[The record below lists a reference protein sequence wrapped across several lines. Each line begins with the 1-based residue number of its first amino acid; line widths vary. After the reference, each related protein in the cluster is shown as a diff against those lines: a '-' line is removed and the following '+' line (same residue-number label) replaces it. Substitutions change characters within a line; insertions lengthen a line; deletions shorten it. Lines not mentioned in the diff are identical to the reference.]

1 MAKKKKKTTKA
12 NSQTRKENP
21 YSVTGQRKEQVQR
34 VYNFSSKELSRRI
47 PESNARIRVSMD
59 FDSVRLKRRVAAT
72 LATLDELPKQVPEIP
87 AEVPEIFYLAE
98 DWAQLNAIAA
108 PAYDCEEEENTATLG
123 AAIWMLDQIRE
134 EGRIWE
140 AIRLM
145 PKDDGPLDR
154 IYIPPVWDPCH
165 SDEVLLGMLSIIQ
178 NRNQDCAG
186 PKDPKPTKDKAS
198 GLERFY
204 MDLLT
209 AENKHHQQ
217 VDSRI
222 RFETILSMIPQD
234 SIDRAVQR
242 YQKLFWDW
250 VRRYYICRNI
260 ILQKEIQLDQDRRAF
275 AEQVRSDAA
284 SMLQW
289 MQKDV
294 AKRREIVESKTPLMP
309 DQRSAYIHA
318 METPMTDIIR
328 MKASMEASEAAL
340 DARFEEIEDLL
351 TSLQTMVR
359 FLHTASFWRM
369 EEELGEDMAS
379 VWEDFRI
386 DDPYEILFAHLYL
399 LDIGSDLPWLYAP
412 GTSIFA
418 LAAFSLPWS
427 HCDYDDECDGIWT
440 HYDEDVQDVV
450 RGPADTLIPSKVKV
464 PELEDWYSMDYSD
477 RTFQDRYHRN
487 RFNLAQIIFEITGG
501 IMPRNL
507 NRYLPALSDL
517 AHFGITGKKTLH
529 PLMYVMSLLGEGR
542 RQSKDW
548 RLEFETAQDNVDA
561 AGNLIVPD
569 EPEALTASPEKL
581 EATITELKKQLDH
594 TKKAAYE
601 TSRELRECRKTQE
614 KLEKKL
620 AMEQQELADLREL
633 VFHQQENLY
642 QDASADEGIAFPYQT
657 TLRTVVFGGH
667 DSWAREIK
675 PKLPDVRFIDRTMLP
690 NADMIRRADVVWIQ
704 TNALSHA
711 FFYKIIDEVRKYNVP
726 LRYFSYASATKC
738 AEQLVKYDAS
748 IKASHV

>member
-12 NSQTRKENP
+12 NSQTRKENSH
-21 YSVTGQRKEQVQR
+21 SVSGQRKELVQR
-34 VYNFSSKELSRRI
+34 VYNYSSKEISRRL
-47 PESNARIRVSMD
+47 PVSGSRLRMGMD

-72 LATLDELPKQVPEIP
+72 LATLEELANQVPDIAE
-87 AEVPEIFYLAE
+87 EVPEIFHLAE

-134 EGRIWE
+134 TGRIQD

-145 PKDDGPLDR
+145 PKDDGPLDQ

-165 SDEVLLGMLSIIQ
+165 SDEVLLGMLYIIQ
-178 NRNQDCAG
+178 NRNQDCVG
-186 PKDPKPTKDKAS
+186 PKDPRPTKEKPAQ
-198 GLERFY
+198 LERFY

-209 AENKHHQQ
+209 AEGKHHQN

-242 YQKLFWDW
+242 YQELFWNW
-250 VRRYYICRNI
+250 VQRYYTCRNI
-260 ILQKEIQLDQDRRAF
+260 ILQKEIQLDLDRKAYND
-275 AEQVRSDAA
+275 QLRSDTDD
-284 SMLQW
+284 LIQW
-289 MQKDV
+289 MKKDI
-294 AKRREIVESKTPLMP
+294 AKRREIVEGKLPIVS
-309 DQRSAYIHA
+309 DQRPAYIHA
-318 METPMTDIIR
+318 METPMADIMR
-328 MKASMEASEAAL
+328 LKANMDAKGAAL
-340 DARFEEIEDLL
+340 DERSDEIEDCL
-351 TSLQTMVR
+351 TSLQSMIR
-359 FLHTASFWRM
+359 FLHTASFQRM
-369 EEELGEDMAS
+369 GDELGEEIAS
-379 VWEDFRI
+379 VWQGIRV

-399 LDIGSDLPWLYAP
+399 LDTDSDLPWVYAP

-418 LAAFSLPWS
+418 LAANSLPWS
-427 HCDYDDECDGIWT
+427 HCDYDDECDGIWS
-440 HYDEDVQDVV
+440 HYDEEIQDVV
-450 RGPADTLIPSKVKV
+450 CGPADANIPKKVKI
-464 PELEDWYSMDYSD
+464 PELEDWYSMNYSD
-477 RTFQDRYHRN
+477 RTFEDRYDHN

-517 AHFGITGKKTLH
+517 EHFGITGKKALH

-542 RQSKDW
+542 RQSRDW
-548 RLEFETAQDNVDA
+548 RLEGETHWDKVDA
-561 AGNLIVPD
+561 AGNLLEPEEPEEAVTS
-569 EPEALTASPEKL
+569 PEAL
-581 EATITELKKQLDH
+581 EAKIAELKKQLEH
-594 TKKAAYE
+594 ARKTAYDAN
-601 TSRELRECRKTQE
+601 REMRECKKRQE

-642 QDASADEGIAFPYQT
+642 QDAVADENVKFPYKT

-690 NADMIRRADVVWIQ
+690 NSDMIRRADVIWIQ

-711 FFYKIIDEVRKYNVP
+711 FFYKIIDEVRKHNVP

-738 AEQLVKYDAS
+738 AEQLAKYDEENCT
-748 IKASHV
+748 

>member
-1 MAKKKKKTTKA
+1 MAKKKKKNTKA
-12 NSQTRKENP
+12 NSQTRKENGH
-21 YSVTGQRKEQVQR
+21 SISGQRKELVQR
-34 VYNFSSKELSRRI
+34 VYNFSSKEISRRL
-47 PESNARIRVSMD
+47 PERSSRLRVGMD
-59 FDSVRLKRRVAAT
+59 FDTIRLKRRVAAT
-72 LATLDELPKQVPEIP
+72 LATLDELTKQVPDITE
-87 AEVPEIFYLAE
+87 EVPEIFYLAE

-123 AAIWMLDQIRE
+123 AAIWILDQIRE
-134 EGRIWE
+134 EGRIQD

-145 PKDDGPLDR
+145 PKDDGPLDQ

-165 SDEVLLGMLSIIQ
+165 SDEVLLGMLYIIQ
-178 NRNQDCAG
+178 NRNQDCVG
-186 PKDPKPTKDKAS
+186 PKDPKPTKEKPS
-198 GLERFY
+198 QLERFY

-209 AENKHHQQ
+209 AEGKHHQQ

-222 RFETILSMIPQD
+222 RFDTILSMIPQD
-234 SIDRAVQR
+234 SIDRAVQH
-242 YQKLFWDW
+242 YQELFWNW
-250 VRRYYICRNI
+250 VRRYYTCRNI
-260 ILQKEIQLDQDRRAF
+260 ILQKEIQLDQDRK
-275 AEQVRSDAA
+275 VYNDKLRSDTEAL
-284 SMLQW
+284 LQR
-289 MQKDV
+289 MKKDI
-294 AKRREIVESKTPLMP
+294 AKRREIVEGATPVMY
-309 DQRSAYIHA
+309 DQRAAYIHA
-318 METPMTDIIR
+318 MDTPMVDVMRI
-328 MKASMEASEAAL
+328 KANMEASEETL
-340 DARFEEIEDLL
+340 DERSEEIEELL
-351 TSLQTMVR
+351 TSLQSMIR
-359 FLHTASFWRM
+359 FLHTASFQRM
-369 EEELGEDMAS
+369 EDELGEEIAS
-379 VWEDFRI
+379 VWNDFRI
-386 DDPYEILFAHLYL
+386 DNPYEILFAHLHL
-399 LDIGSDLPWLYAP
+399 LDIGSDLPWVYAP

-418 LAAFSLPWS
+418 LAANSLPWS
-427 HCDYDDECDGIWT
+427 HCDYDDECDGIWN
-440 HYDEDVQDVV
+440 HYDEEVQDVV
-450 RGPADTLIPSKVKV
+450 CGSADTVIPKKAKI

-477 RTFQDRYHRN
+477 RTFEDRYDHN

-517 AHFGITGKKTLH
+517 EHFGITGKKTLH

-548 RLEFETAQDNVDA
+548 RLEVETVWDNVDA

-569 EPEALTASPEKL
+569 EPEEVASSPEKL
-581 EATITELKKQLDH
+581 ETKIAELKKQLDH
-594 TKKAAYE
+594 AKKTAYE
-601 TSRELRECRKTQE
+601 ANRELRESRKAQE

-642 QDASADEGIAFPYQT
+642 QDAVADESIEFPYKT

-690 NADMIRRADVVWIQ
+690 NSDMIRRADVVWIQ

-738 AEQLVKYDAS
+738 AEQLAQYD
-748 IKASHV
+748 VENCT

>member
-12 NSQTRKENP
+12 NSQTRKENSH
-21 YSVTGQRKEQVQR
+21 SVSGQRKELVQR
-34 VYNFSSKELSRRI
+34 VYNYSSKEISRRL
-47 PESNARIRVSMD
+47 PESGSRLRMGMD
-59 FDSVRLKRRVAAT
+59 FDAVRLKRRVAAT
-72 LATLDELPKQVPEIP
+72 LATLEELTKQVPDIAE
-87 AEVPEIFYLAE
+87 EVPEIFHLAE

-134 EGRIWE
+134 TGRIQD

-145 PKDDGPLDR
+145 PKDDGPLDQ

-165 SDEVLLGMLSIIQ
+165 SDEVLLGMLYIIQ
-178 NRNQDCAG
+178 NRNQDCVG
-186 PKDPKPTKDKAS
+186 PKDPRPTKEKPAQ
-198 GLERFY
+198 LERFY

-209 AENKHHQQ
+209 AEGKHHQN

-234 SIDRAVQR
+234 SIDRAVQH
-242 YQKLFWDW
+242 YQELFWNW
-250 VRRYYICRNI
+250 VQRYYTCRNI
-260 ILQKEIQLDQDRRAF
+260 ILQKEIQLDLDRKAYND
-275 AEQVRSDAA
+275 QLRSDTDD
-284 SMLQW
+284 LIQW
-289 MQKDV
+289 MKKDI
-294 AKRREIVESKTPLMP
+294 AKRREIVEGKLPIVS
-309 DQRSAYIHA
+309 DQRPAYIHA
-318 METPMTDIIR
+318 METPMADIMR
-328 MKASMEASEAAL
+328 LKANMDAKGAAL
-340 DARFEEIEDLL
+340 DERSDEIEDCL
-351 TSLQTMVR
+351 TSLQSMIR
-359 FLHTASFWRM
+359 FLHTSSFQRM
-369 EEELGEDMAS
+369 GDELGDDIAS
-379 VWEDFRI
+379 VWQGIRV

-399 LDIGSDLPWLYAP
+399 LDTDSDLPWVYAP

-418 LAAFSLPWS
+418 LAANSLPWS
-427 HCDYDDECDGIWT
+427 HCDYDDECDGIWN
-440 HYDEDVQDVV
+440 HYDEEIQDVV
-450 RGPADTLIPSKVKV
+450 CGPADANIPKKVKI
-464 PELEDWYSMDYSD
+464 PELEDWYSMNYSD
-477 RTFQDRYHRN
+477 RTFEDRYGHN

-517 AHFGITGKKTLH
+517 EHFGITGKKALH

-542 RQSKDW
+542 RQSRDW
-548 RLEFETAQDNVDA
+548 RLEGETHWDKVDA
-561 AGNLIVPD
+561 AGNLLEPEEPEEAVTS
-569 EPEALTASPEKL
+569 PEAL
-581 EATITELKKQLDH
+581 EAKIAELKKQLEH
-594 TKKAAYE
+594 ARKTAYDAN
-601 TSRELRECRKTQE
+601 REMRECKKRQE

-642 QDASADEGIAFPYQT
+642 QDAVADENVRFPYKT

-690 NADMIRRADVVWIQ
+690 NSDMIRRADVVWIQ

-711 FFYKIIDEVRKYNVP
+711 FFYKIIDEVRKHNVP

-738 AEQLVKYDAS
+738 AEQLAKYDEENCT
-748 IKASHV
+748 

>member
-12 NSQTRKENP
+12 NSQTRKENSH
-21 YSVTGQRKEQVQR
+21 SVSGQRKELVQR
-34 VYNFSSKELSRRI
+34 VYNYSSKEISRRL
-47 PESNARIRVSMD
+47 PVSGSRLRMGMD

-72 LATLDELPKQVPEIP
+72 LATLEELANQVPDIAE
-87 AEVPEIFYLAE
+87 EVPEIFHLAE

-134 EGRIWE
+134 AGRIQD

-145 PKDDGPLDR
+145 PKDDGPLDQ

-165 SDEVLLGMLSIIQ
+165 SDEVLLGMLYIIQ
-178 NRNQDCAG
+178 NRNQDCVG
-186 PKDPKPTKDKAS
+186 PKDPRPTKEKPAQ
-198 GLERFY
+198 LERFY

-209 AENKHHQQ
+209 AEGKHHQN

-242 YQKLFWDW
+242 YQELFWNW
-250 VRRYYICRNI
+250 VQRYYTCRNI
-260 ILQKEIQLDQDRRAF
+260 ILQKEIQLDLDRKAYND
-275 AEQVRSDAA
+275 QLRSDTDD
-284 SMLQW
+284 LIQW
-289 MQKDV
+289 MKKDI
-294 AKRREIVESKTPLMP
+294 AKRREIVEGKLPIVS
-309 DQRSAYIHA
+309 DQRPAYIHA
-318 METPMTDIIR
+318 METPMADIMR
-328 MKASMEASEAAL
+328 LKANMDAKGAAL
-340 DARFEEIEDLL
+340 DERSDEIEDCL
-351 TSLQTMVR
+351 TSLQSMIR
-359 FLHTASFWRM
+359 FLHTASFQRM
-369 EEELGEDMAS
+369 GDELGEEIAS
-379 VWEDFRI
+379 VWQGIRV

-399 LDIGSDLPWLYAP
+399 LDTDSDLPWVYAP

-418 LAAFSLPWS
+418 LAANSLPWS
-427 HCDYDDECDGIWT
+427 HCDYDDECDGIWS
-440 HYDEDVQDVV
+440 HYDEEIQDVV
-450 RGPADTLIPSKVKV
+450 CGPADANIPKKVKI
-464 PELEDWYSMDYSD
+464 PELEDWYSMNYSD
-477 RTFQDRYHRN
+477 RTFEDRYDHN

-517 AHFGITGKKTLH
+517 EHFGITGKKALH

-542 RQSKDW
+542 RQSRDW
-548 RLEFETAQDNVDA
+548 RLEGETHWDKVDA
-561 AGNLIVPD
+561 AGNLLEPEEPEEAVTS
-569 EPEALTASPEKL
+569 PEAL
-581 EATITELKKQLDH
+581 EAKIAELKKQLEH
-594 TKKAAYE
+594 ARKTAYDAN
-601 TSRELRECRKTQE
+601 REMRECKKRQE

-642 QDASADEGIAFPYQT
+642 QDAVADENVKFPYKT

-690 NADMIRRADVVWIQ
+690 NSDMIRRADVIWIQ

-711 FFYKIIDEVRKYNVP
+711 FFYKIIDEVRKHNVP

-738 AEQLVKYDAS
+738 AEQLAKYDEENCT
-748 IKASHV
+748 

>member
-12 NSQTRKENP
+12 NNQTRKENSH
-21 YSVTGQRKEQVQR
+21 SVSGQRKELVQR
-34 VYNFSSKELSRRI
+34 VYNYSSKEISRRL
-47 PESNARIRVSMD
+47 PESGSRLRMGMD
-59 FDSVRLKRRVAAT
+59 FDTVRLKRRVAAT
-72 LATLDELPKQVPEIP
+72 LATLEELANQVPDIAE
-87 AEVPEIFYLAE
+87 EVPEIFHLAE

-134 EGRIWE
+134 AGQIQD

-145 PKDDGPLDR
+145 PKDDGPLDQ

-165 SDEVLLGMLSIIQ
+165 SDEVLLGMLYIIQ
-178 NRNQDCAG
+178 NRNQDCTG
-186 PKDPKPTKDKAS
+186 PKDPRPTKEKPAQ
-198 GLERFY
+198 LERFY

-209 AENKHHQQ
+209 TEGKHHQN

-234 SIDRAVQR
+234 SIDRAVQH
-242 YQKLFWDW
+242 YQELFWNW
-250 VRRYYICRNI
+250 VQRYYTCRNI
-260 ILQKEIQLDQDRRAF
+260 ILQREIQLDLDRKAYND
-275 AEQVRSDAA
+275 QLRSDTDD
-284 SMLQW
+284 LIQW
-289 MQKDV
+289 MKKDI
-294 AKRREIVESKTPLMP
+294 AKRREIVEGKLPIVS
-309 DQRSAYIHA
+309 DQRPAYIHA
-318 METPMTDIIR
+318 METPMADIMR
-328 MKASMEASEAAL
+328 LKANMDAKGAAL
-340 DARFEEIEDLL
+340 DERSDEIEDCL
-351 TSLQTMVR
+351 TSLQSMIR
-359 FLHTASFWRM
+359 FLHTASFQRM
-369 EEELGEDMAS
+369 GDELGEEIAS
-379 VWEDFRI
+379 VWQGIRV

-399 LDIGSDLPWLYAP
+399 LDTDSDLPWVYAP

-418 LAAFSLPWS
+418 LAANSLPWS
-427 HCDYDDECDGIWT
+427 HCDYDDECDGIWN
-440 HYDEDVQDVV
+440 HYDEELQDVV
-450 RGPADTLIPSKVKV
+450 CGPADAIIPKKVKI
-464 PELEDWYSMDYSD
+464 PELEDWYSMNYSD
-477 RTFQDRYHRN
+477 RTFEDQYDHN

-517 AHFGITGKKTLH
+517 EHFGITGKKALH

-542 RQSKDW
+542 RQSRDW
-548 RLEFETAQDNVDA
+548 RLEGETHWDKVDA
-561 AGNLIVPD
+561 AGNLLEPEEPEEAVTS
-569 EPEALTASPEKL
+569 PEAL
-581 EATITELKKQLDH
+581 EAKIAELKKQLEH
-594 TKKAAYE
+594 ARKTAYDAN
-601 TSRELRECRKTQE
+601 REMRECKKRQE
-614 KLEKKL
+614 KLERNL

-642 QDASADEGIAFPYQT
+642 QDAVADENVKFPYKT

-690 NADMIRRADVVWIQ
+690 NSDMIRRADVVWIQ

-711 FFYKIIDEVRKYNVP
+711 FFYKIIDEVRKHNVP

-738 AEQLVKYDAS
+738 AEQLAKYDEENCT
-748 IKASHV
+748 

>member
-12 NSQTRKENP
+12 NSQTRKENSH
-21 YSVTGQRKEQVQR
+21 SVSGQRKELVQR
-34 VYNFSSKELSRRI
+34 VYNYSSKEISRRL
-47 PESNARIRVSMD
+47 PVSGSRLRMGMD

-72 LATLDELPKQVPEIP
+72 LATLEELANQVPDIAE
-87 AEVPEIFYLAE
+87 EVPEIFHLAE

-134 EGRIWE
+134 AGRIQD

-145 PKDDGPLDR
+145 PKDDGPLDQ

-165 SDEVLLGMLSIIQ
+165 SDEVLLGMLYIIQ
-178 NRNQDCAG
+178 NRNQDCTG
-186 PKDPKPTKDKAS
+186 PKDPRPTKEKPAQ
-198 GLERFY
+198 LERFY

-209 AENKHHQQ
+209 AEGKHHQN

-234 SIDRAVQR
+234 SIDRAVQH
-242 YQKLFWDW
+242 YQELFWNW
-250 VRRYYICRNI
+250 VQRYYTCRNI
-260 ILQKEIQLDQDRRAF
+260 ILQREIQLDLDRKAYND
-275 AEQVRSDAA
+275 QLRSDTDD
-284 SMLQW
+284 LIQW
-289 MQKDV
+289 MKKDI
-294 AKRREIVESKTPLMP
+294 AKRREIVEGKLPIVS
-309 DQRSAYIHA
+309 DQRPAYIHA
-318 METPMTDIIR
+318 METPMADIMR
-328 MKASMEASEAAL
+328 LKANMDAKGAAL
-340 DARFEEIEDLL
+340 DERSDEIEDCL
-351 TSLQTMVR
+351 TSLQSMIR
-359 FLHTASFWRM
+359 FLHTSSFQRM
-369 EEELGEDMAS
+369 GDELGDDIAS
-379 VWEDFRI
+379 VWQGIRV

-399 LDIGSDLPWLYAP
+399 LDTDSDLPWVYAP

-418 LAAFSLPWS
+418 LAANSLPWS
-427 HCDYDDECDGIWT
+427 HCDYDDECDGIWN
-440 HYDEDVQDVV
+440 HYDEELQDVV
-450 RGPADTLIPSKVKV
+450 CGPADANIPKKVKI
-464 PELEDWYSMDYSD
+464 PELEDWYSMNYSD
-477 RTFQDRYHRN
+477 RTFEDRYDHN

-517 AHFGITGKKTLH
+517 EHFGITGKKALH

-542 RQSKDW
+542 RQSRDW
-548 RLEFETAQDNVDA
+548 RLEGETHWDKVDA
-561 AGNLIVPD
+561 AGNLLEPEEPEEAVTS
-569 EPEALTASPEKL
+569 PEAL
-581 EATITELKKQLDH
+581 EAKIAELKKQLEH
-594 TKKAAYE
+594 ARKTAYDAN
-601 TSRELRECRKTQE
+601 REMRECKKRQE

-642 QDASADEGIAFPYQT
+642 QDAVADENVKFPYKT

-690 NADMIRRADVVWIQ
+690 NSDMIRRADVVWIQ

-711 FFYKIIDEVRKYNVP
+711 FFYKIIDEVRKHNVP
-726 LRYFSYASATKC
+726 LRYFSYASATKR
-738 AEQLVKYDAS
+738 AEQLAKYDEENCT
-748 IKASHV
+748 